1 MICGFLGR
9 GWLWNACIIGIAAF
23 TRCEIRSS
31 GISNQLLGQP
41 QQCKTHSRQQPPHGI
56 PRKSLYINHVYSQ
69 RYPTKYPY
77 KTTPENSL
85 PEPSVQPA
93 TNHNQHRPG
102 RDIIN
107 MSFPREKN
115 VRCTWC
121 ITPNG
126 HAIDI
131 SMTRPL
137 RHRDVAF
144 DTPRLSTGSPHEQDD
159 SHRVL
164 PLVHE
169 TSVLPGTPILC
180 SRSSPLP

>member
-1 MICGFLGR
+1 MHASLVFQPSLVVR
-9 GWLWNACIIGIAAF
+9 SDPAAF
-23 TRCEIRSS
+23 RINSLVNHNNVNRTADNNLHTESHESRCTSITYTAKD
-31 GISNQLLGQP
+31 I
-41 QQCKTHSRQQPPHGI
+41 QQSTLTKKHRKT
-56 PRKSLYINHVYSQ
+56 
-69 RYPTKYPY
+69 
-77 KTTPENSL
+77 SL
-85 PEPSVQPA
+85 PEPSVPPA
-93 TNHNQHRPG
+93 TNHNQYRPG